1 MPQVHYA
8 ALIGTTM
15 YATNVRELLAEIV
28 VGWLGALVVLYAL
41 GLLFGSLDSPSWVP
55 PCPRN

>member
-1 MPQVHYA
+1 
-8 ALIGTTM
+8 M